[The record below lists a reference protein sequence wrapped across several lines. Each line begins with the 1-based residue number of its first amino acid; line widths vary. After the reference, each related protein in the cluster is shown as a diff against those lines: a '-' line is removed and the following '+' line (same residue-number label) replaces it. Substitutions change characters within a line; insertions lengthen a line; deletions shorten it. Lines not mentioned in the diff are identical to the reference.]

1 MSYLAERIQG
11 PILYQTT
18 DEFYEFSS
26 TELNCLKRVK
36 AFRPNVSLDEAL
48 QSETQVLQMSEMS
61 NLAEYIQK
69 HLDTY
74 ATEVLLTTNDIKF
87 YVSQSWVAAYGP
99 KVGQAPNMH
108 FNSVLTGSLCIS
120 DEGTQ
125 ISFADGRNDVFPGVD
140 FPYTTIPF
148 ASSTFEKGKLSLWPS
163 KVPYTVQP
171 NNNSVAYKHTSDI
184 DVLRLFFNVYF
195 KGQLGYTGINAPYNV
210 HARLDLN

>member
-18 DEFYEFSS
+18 DEFYQFSP
-26 TELNCLKRVK
+26 TELNCLNRIK
-36 AFRPNVSLDEAL
+36 AFRPNVSLDESL
-48 QSETQVLQMSEMS
+48 QSETQVLQMPEMS

-87 YVSQSWVAAYGP
+87 YVSQSWLAAYSP
-99 KVGQAPNMH
+99 KVGQVPNMH
-108 FNSVLTGSLCIS
+108 LNSVLTGSLCVS

-125 ISFADGRNDVFPGVD
+125 ISFADGRNEVFPGVD
-140 FPYTTIPF
+140 FPYTTVPF

-171 NNNSVAYKHTSDI
+171 NINSDPVSGSGSA

-195 KGQLGYTGINAPYNV
+195 KGQLGYTGVNAPYNL
-210 HARLDLN
+210 HSKLTIE

>member
-18 DEFYEFSS
+18 ENLYEFSS
-26 TELNCLKRVK
+26 TERNCLNRVN
-36 AFRPNVSLDEAL
+36 AFRPNISLDEAL
-48 QSETQVLQMSEMS
+48 KSEVQVLQLPELS
-61 NLAEYIQK
+61 NLSEYIQK

-74 ATEVLLTTNDIKF
+74 ATEVLLTTNEIKF
-87 YVSQSWVAAYGP
+87 YVTQSWLAAYSP

-108 FNSVLTGSLCIS
+108 LNSMLTGSVCIS
-120 DEGTQ
+120 EEGTQ
-125 ISFADGRNDVFPGVD
+125 ISFSDGRNDVFPGVD

-148 ASSTFEKGKLSLWPS
+148 ASSAFEQGKLSLWPS

-171 NNNSVAYKHTSDI
+171 NQGDA

-195 KGQLGYTGINAPYNV
+195 KGTLGYTGVNAPYNL
-210 HARLDLN
+210 HSKLNLS